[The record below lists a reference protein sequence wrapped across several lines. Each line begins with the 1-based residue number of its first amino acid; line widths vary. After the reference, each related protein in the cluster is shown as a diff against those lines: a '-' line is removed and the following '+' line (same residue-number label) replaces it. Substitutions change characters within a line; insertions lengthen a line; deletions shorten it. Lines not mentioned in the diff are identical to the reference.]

1 LVRVTAG
8 CGRACWLGLAVV
20 CSGWARHT
28 QDCVAAR
35 KVVSAFLSKTAN
47 SDPLGGPGKAEVE
60 GDGEAV
66 DGHR

>member
-1 LVRVTAG
+1 
-8 CGRACWLGLAVV
+8 V

-35 KVVSAFLSKTAN
+35 KLRKVVSAFLSKIAIH
-47 SDPLGGPGKAEVE
+47 SDPLRGPSGKAEVE